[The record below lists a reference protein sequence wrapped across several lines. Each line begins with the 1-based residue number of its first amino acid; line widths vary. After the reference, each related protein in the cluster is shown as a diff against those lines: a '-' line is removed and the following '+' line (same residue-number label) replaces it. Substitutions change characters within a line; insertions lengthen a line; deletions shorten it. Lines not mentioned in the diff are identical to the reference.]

1 MRGEKSIKYK
11 IFLTLLVLFFSTL
24 LQAANVAEIKTR
36 KKLIMLCHPD
46 PLGFVNETSP
56 GKFEGLDVEIM
67 KTLANSLGV
76 ALEVKPLDSFK
87 DLIPALLA
95 NQGDVVASSVT
106 ITKEREKI
114 VSFSDPYFPVVRIIV
129 VKKDSK
135 ISNKKDLSG
144 KRCSVTRGTIMEDEM
159 KTIPDIKLIDA
170 ADAAAQYKALS
181 KGEADFAPFDSS
193 SVIGSIDKYP
203 NLKIA
208 FHFPERYDYGF
219 AVAPNSDLKDAIN
232 AHLKKMQDSG
242 TWYTMVR
249 RSLGDRGLKK
259 LEMIKKEKK

>member
-1 MRGEKSIKYK
+1 MRPTK
-11 IFLTLLVLFFSTL
+11 FLLATFVLLFTFNSL
-24 LQAANVAEIKTR
+24 LQAASVAEIKER

-46 PLGFVNETSP
+46 PLGFVNEASP

-76 ALEVKPLDSFK
+76 ALEVKPLENFK

-106 ITKEREKI
+106 ITEERKKI
-114 VSFSDPYFPVVRIIV
+114 VDFSDSYFPVVMIIV

-135 ISNKKDLSG
+135 ISDIGDLSG
-144 KRCSVTRGTIMEDEM
+144 KRCSVTPGTIMEDQM
-159 KTIPDIKLIDA
+159 KTIRNVKLIDA
-170 ADAAAQYKALS
+170 ADSAAQYKALS

-208 FHFPERYDYGF
+208 FHLPERYDYGF
-219 AVAPNSDLKDAIN
+219 AVAPGNDLKDAIN

-249 RSLGDRGLKK
+249 RTLGDRGLKM
-259 LEMIKKEKK
+259 LNMIKKDK

>member
-1 MRGEKSIKYK
+1 MRPTK
-11 IFLTLLVLFFSTL
+11 FLLATFVLLFTFNSL
-24 LQAANVAEIKTR
+24 LQAASVAEIKER

-46 PLGFVNETSP
+46 PLGFVNEASP

-76 ALEVKPLDSFK
+76 ALEVKPLENFK

-106 ITKEREKI
+106 ITEERKKI
-114 VSFSDPYFPVVRIIV
+114 VDFSDSYFPVVMIIV

-135 ISNKKDLSG
+135 ISDIGDLSG
-144 KRCSVTRGTIMEDEM
+144 KRCSVTPGTIMEDQM
-159 KTIPDIKLIDA
+159 KTIRNVKLIDA
-170 ADAAAQYKALS
+170 ADSAAQYKALS

-193 SVIGSIDKYP
+193 SVIGSIDRYP

-208 FHFPERYDYGF
+208 FHLPERYDYGF
-219 AVAPNSDLKDAIN
+219 AVAPGNDLKDAIN

-249 RSLGDRGLKK
+249 RTLGDRGLKM
-259 LEMIKKEKK
+259 LNMIKKDK

>member
-1 MRGEKSIKYK
+1 MRIAK
-11 IFLTLLVLFFSTL
+11 IVLVSLLLTSVFT
-24 LQAANVAEIKTR
+24 LQAASVAEIKER

-76 ALEVKPLDSFK
+76 ALEVKPQENFK
-87 DLIPALLA
+87 DLFPALLA
-95 NQGDVVASSVT
+95 NQGDVIASSVT

-114 VSFSDPYFPVVRIIV
+114 VNFSEPYFPVVMIIV

-135 ISNKKDLSG
+135 ISNKGDLSG

-159 KTIPDIKLIDA
+159 KTIPKIKLIDA
-170 ADAAAQYKALS
+170 ADSAAQYKALS
-181 KGEADFAPFDSS
+181 KGEADFAPFDST

-208 FHFPERYDYGF
+208 FHLPERYDYGF
-219 AVAPNSDLKDAIN
+219 AVAPDSDLKDAIN

-242 TWYTMVR
+242 AWYTMVR
-249 RSLGDRGLKK
+249 RILGDRGAKM
-259 LEMIKKEKK
+259 LEMIKKDQKNK

>member
-1 MRGEKSIKYK
+1 MRIAKMLLAS
-11 IFLTLLVLFFSTL
+11 FLLTSVFTL
-24 LQAANVAEIKTR
+24 QGANVSEIKAR

-46 PLGFVNETSP
+46 PLGFVNEISP
-56 GKFEGLDVEIM
+56 GKFEGFDVEIM

-76 ALEVKPLDSFK
+76 ALEVKPLDNFK

-106 ITKEREKI
+106 ITEERKKI
-114 VSFSDPYFPVVRIIV
+114 VGFSDSYFPVVMIIV

-144 KRCSVTRGTIMEDEM
+144 KRCSVTLGTIMEEQM
-159 KTIPDIKLIDA
+159 KAIPGVKLIDA
-170 ADAAAQYKALS
+170 ADSAAQYKALS

-219 AVAPNSDLKDAIN
+219 VVPPDSDLKDAIN

-242 TWYTMVR
+242 AWYTMVR
-249 RSLGDRGLKK
+249 RSLGDRGLKM
-259 LEMIKKEKK
+259 LEMIKKDQK

>member
-1 MRGEKSIKYK
+1 MRTTSSLLA
-11 IFLTLLVLFFSTL
+11 IFLLLSTF
-24 LQAANVAEIKTR
+24 LQAASVAEIKER

-76 ALEVKPLDSFK
+76 ALEVKPLENFK
-87 DLIPALLA
+87 DLIPAVLA
-95 NQGDVVASSVT
+95 DQGDVIASSLT

-114 VSFSDPYFPVVRIIV
+114 VNFSQPYFPVVMIIV
-129 VKKDSK
+129 TKKDSK
-135 ISNKKDLSG
+135 ISNKGDLSG
-144 KRCSVTRGTIMEDEM
+144 KRCSVTRGTNIEDQM
-159 KTIPDIKLIDA
+159 KTIPNIKLIDA
-170 ADAAAQYKALS
+170 ADSAAQYKALS

-193 SVIGSIDKYP
+193 SVIGSIDKFP

-208 FHFPERYDYGF
+208 FHLPERYDYGF
-219 AVAPNSDLKDAIN
+219 AVAPGNDLKDAIN

-242 TWYTMVR
+242 AWYTMVR
-249 RSLGDRGLKK
+249 RTLGDRGLKM
-259 LEMIKKEKK
+259 LNMIKKDK

>member
-1 MRGEKSIKYK
+1 MRGERSIKYK

-135 ISNKKDLSG
+135 ISNKKHLSG

-159 KTIPDIKLIDA
+159 KT
-170 ADAAAQYKALS
+170 
-181 KGEADFAPFDSS
+181 
-193 SVIGSIDKYP
+193 
-203 NLKIA
+203 
-208 FHFPERYDYGF
+208 
-219 AVAPNSDLKDAIN
+219 NS
-232 AHLKKMQDSG
+232 
-242 TWYTMVR
+242 
-249 RSLGDRGLKK
+249 
-259 LEMIKKEKK
+259 

>member
-1 MRGEKSIKYK
+1 MR
-11 IFLTLLVLFFSTL
+11 LTKFLLVMFLLFSTFSIV
-24 LQAANVAEIKTR
+24 LQAANVAEIKAR

-76 ALEVKPLDSFK
+76 ALEVKPLESFK
-87 DLIPALLA
+87 DLIPALLS
-95 NQGDVVASSVT
+95 NHGDVIASSMT

-114 VSFSDPYFPVVRIIV
+114 VNFSEPYFPVVMIIV

-135 ISNKKDLSG
+135 ISNKGELSG
-144 KRCSVTRGTIMEDEM
+144 KRCSVSRGTIMEDQM
-159 KTIPDIKLIDA
+159 KTISNVKLIDA
-170 ADAAAQYKALS
+170 ADSAAQYKALS
-181 KGEADFAPFDSS
+181 KGEADFAPFDST

-208 FHFPERYDYGF
+208 FHLPERYDYGF
-219 AVAPNSDLKDAIN
+219 AVAPGNDLKDAIN

-242 TWYTMVR
+242 AWYTMVR
-249 RSLGDRGLKK
+249 RTLGDRGLKM
-259 LEMIKKEKK
+259 LNMIKKEK